1 MRIGFITG
9 EYPPMQGGVGAFT
22 RELATAMAAQ
32 GHELFVLTDERA
44 REGSQP
50 GIHVSGLIRNWNWG
64 SLVQARRWARAHQ
77 LDIINIQYQAAAFQM
92 APFIHLVPSR
102 LNGYAVATTFHDL
115 LVPYLFPKAGPLRYQ
130 AVLTLA
136 RSSDGVIVTN
146 REDERRL
153 TGERGIARLREI
165 PIGSNIPPRPPA
177 GYSRAAWREAMG
189 VPPDAFL
196 AGYFGFMNAS
206 KGIEAMLN
214 AVEMAV
220 ADGLNL
226 HLAMIGGRVGDSDPS
241 NVKYAEEIDSLIG
254 SLTLG
259 PRLHWTGF
267 ISEAEVSAHLLAC
280 DFLILPYNDGASFRR
295 GSFMAGLAHGCAI
308 ITTSPAFELPELRD
322 GVNVRLVPP
331 GSPLGLRRAIDS
343 LCDNEPLRRTL
354 QENARALSEQ
364 FSWDRI
370 ARQTL
375 DYFETIRAEM
385 AAGEPRPAPIAE
397 NDRDV

>member
-22 RELATAMAAQ
+22 RELAKAMAAE

-44 REGSQP
+44 REGSEP
-50 GIHVSGLIRNWNWG
+50 GIHVSGLIRNWTWG
-64 SLVQARRWARAHQ
+64 SLVQVRRWARAHQ
-77 LDIINIQYQAAAFQM
+77 IDIVNIQYQAAAFQM
-92 APFIHLVPSR
+92 APFVHLIPSR
-102 LNGYAVATTFHDL
+102 LSGYPVVTTFHDL

-153 TGERGIARLREI
+153 AGERGVARLRAI
-165 PIGSNIPPRPPA
+165 PIGSNIPLRPPP
-177 GYSRAAWREAMG
+177 GYDRAALRASLG

-206 KGIEAMLN
+206 KGIEAMLD
-214 AVEMAV
+214 AVDMAIKG
-220 ADGLNL
+220 GLNL
-226 HLAMIGGRVGDSDPS
+226 HLVMIGGRVGDSDPS
-241 NVKYAEEIDSLIG
+241 NVKYAEAIDALIG
-254 SLTLG
+254 GLALG

-267 ISEAEVSAHLLAC
+267 VNEADVSAHLLAC
-280 DFLILPYNDGASFRR
+280 DFLILPYNDGVSFRR

-308 ITTSPAFELPELRD
+308 ITTTPTFELPELRD
-322 GVNVRLVPP
+322 GVNVRLTPP
-331 GSPLGLRRAIDS
+331 GSPLALRQAIES

-364 FSWDRI
+364 FSWERI

-375 DYFETIRAEM
+375 DYFEEVRAHAG
-385 AAGEPRPAPIAE
+385 AAEPGRTPIAE
-397 NDRDV
+397 SDIDG